1 MRPLCRFLAEETMP
15 MLKRVV
21 QDPAAGKPSADPIFV
36 DGSVEIQQ
44 LVSDE
49 DTELLRVTSVTFQG
63 GAHNRPHRHTCDQVL
78 IATHGR
84 GFVATDD
91 ENLELDPGDVILVP
105 KDTRHWH
112 GAQPDTDF
120 THISILTPSVMTL
133 AD

>member
-1 MRPLCRFLAEETMP
+1 

-36 DGSVEIQQ
+36 DGAVEIQQ

-49 DTELLRVTSVTFQG
+49 DTNLLRVTSVTFQG
-63 GAHNRPHRHTCDQVL
+63 GARNRPHRHTCDQVL

-84 GFVATDD
+84 GFIATDD

-112 GAQPDTDF
+112 GAQPETDF